1 MNGRGDEAGERKVR
15 GGEKA
20 EKKEKEWERAEAAY
34 GGGGYTLSGAPCGGI
49 AGIQERW
56 R

>member
-34 GGGGYTLSGAPCGGI
+34 GGGGYTFLELPVEG
-49 AGIQERW
+49 
-56 R
+56 